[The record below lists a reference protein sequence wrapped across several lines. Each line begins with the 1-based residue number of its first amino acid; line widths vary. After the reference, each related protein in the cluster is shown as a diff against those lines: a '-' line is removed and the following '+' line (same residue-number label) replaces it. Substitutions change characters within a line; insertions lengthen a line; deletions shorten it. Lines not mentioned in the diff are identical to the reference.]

1 MLRRAWNSQGQGTA
15 TFKSSLLNLSDRLRN
30 CQDFQGGATLK
41 SVFGNQFHGV
51 RHCLS
56 SRKCKTKKRRSR
68 CHSPSLEFPHSLRK
82 CISQMRLHQ
91 YIRIHPQM
99 RLHQCTIMVS
109 FIYVS
114 LGVRAKSMLKSF
126 WNPAVKKAFQLTSA
140 TQAPS
145 QRSCCRLETFDC
157 MLRLAATGG
166 R

>member
-15 TFKSSLLNLSDRLRN
+15 TFKSFLLNLSDRLRN

-41 SVFGNQFHGV
+41 SVLGNQFHGV
-51 RHCLS
+51 RHCHSLQGS
-56 SRKCKTKKRRSR
+56 ARRKSAVPDVIHRAWNFHT
-68 CHSPSLEFPHSLRK
+68 LRK

-114 LGVRAKSMLKSF
+114 LGV
-126 WNPAVKKAFQLTSA
+126 
-140 TQAPS
+140 
-145 QRSCCRLETFDC
+145 
-157 MLRLAATGG
+157 
-166 R
+166 

>member
-114 LGVRAKSMLKSF
+114 LGVRGMAICKGVVLNDIHRV
-126 WNPAVKKAFQLTSA
+126 WH
-140 TQAPS
+140 S
-145 QRSCCRLETFDC
+145 QSV
-157 MLRLAATGG
+157 
-166 R
+166 